1 MKKLFCLLITMSLAA
16 TACQKTTTQPAT
28 PSDAIPQAKTQA
40 DPEPA
45 ANSDTTAQEN
55 NMELRELTADEQITF
70 PSGAQ
75 TIAKKGWKIKNLTD
89 GFYLETADGKVQLA
103 IVESPKDKY
112 TNAKDA
118 IKDIKTRFPYAVEL
132 VELNFVEAPPVEG
145 IKVAQGDYIS
155 KDKAHIE
162 NILTREDDNGR
173 VTSIFHGDIP
183 SATKAASDA
192 NQMLLS
198 YQTPEDT
205 QKIEQL
211 LTKRD
216 ELTAQELANI
226 ETAIEDARKKLDISG
241 VAVTLVQ
248 NGKTLLA
255 KGFGT
260 REYGKDL
267 PITPKTLFQIG
278 SASKMFTGYLAS
290 EAVRQNQSGIT
301 WDTPITQF
309 LPEFKVDDETFTK
322 SVTLQQALSMASG
335 MPRKDLGSFFEY
347 GTPEQGFKRYETAK
361 PNFKPGEIFQYSNQM
376 IAAAGY
382 ALARTFHKEGTLT
395 EAWRKTMQEQV
406 FNPLGM
412 TATTFDH
419 AVVEKSEHALP
430 TDKTLEYQKLPAPIS
445 LTASTSQ
452 IEPAGGIWTNME
464 DIAKFI
470 QAVLTNQD
478 PNHLKR
484 QEPGIAMG
492 AEHYGIA
499 TMIQNN
505 GLKVVYHPGGLH
517 GFQSQLML
525 IPQLNLGFAVMSN
538 DTLSYQFVQYATAKI
553 TDVIVGTNVA
563 DVLLKQIIEDNEKLK
578 TTLDTQLKFINKTPD
593 EAWMKAIVGKY
604 TSPDLGDVEITNE
617 NGKAIFNAGE
627 WKSAIGTLTTNPN
640 TLFFLEGPATGLI
653 LQLVKTDDKVTSM
666 LLEENQGV
674 IIHKYELKR
683 VQ

>member
-16 TACQKTTTQPAT
+16 TACQKTTTQPTA
-28 PSDAIPQAKTQA
+28 PSDAAPQAETQ
-40 DPEPA
+40 DTPEPA
-45 ANSDTTAQEN
+45 AKTDITAQEN

-70 PSGAQ
+70 PSGAK
-75 TIAKKGWKIKNLTD
+75 TIAKKGWKIKTLTD

-118 IKDIKTRFPYAVEL
+118 IKDIKTRFPYSVEL

-145 IKVAQGDYIS
+145 SKLTQGNYIS
-155 KDKAHIE
+155 KDQAHTGAILANE
-162 NILTREDDNGR
+162 NDKLW
-173 VTSIFHGDIP
+173 VTSIFQADIP
-183 SATKAASDA
+183 SATKNTGDI
-192 NQMLLS
+192 NQMILG

-290 EAVRQNQSGIT
+290 EAVRQNQNGIT
-301 WDTPITQF
+301 WDTPIAQF
-309 LPEFKVDDETFTK
+309 LPEFKIADEAFTK
-322 SVTLQQALSMASG
+322 SVTLQQALSMSSG
-335 MPRKDLGSFFEY
+335 MPRKDFAMDYEY
-347 GTPEQGFKRYETAK
+347 GTPERGFKRYETAK
-361 PNFKPGEIFQYSNQM
+361 PTFKPGEQYQYNNHM
-376 IAAAGY
+376 VAAAGY

-430 TDKTLEYQKLPAPIS
+430 THKTLEYQKIPAPIS
-445 LTASTSQ
+445 LTGFTSQ

-484 QEPGIAMG
+484 QEPVIAMG
-492 AEHYGIA
+492 AEYYGIA

-505 GLKVVYHPGGLH
+505 GIKVVYHPGGLQ

-538 DTLSYQFVQYATAKI
+538 DTLSYQFVQYVTAKI
-553 TDVIVGTNVA
+553 TDVILGINTA
-563 DVLLKQIIEDNEKLK
+563 DVQLGKAIKDNEKLK
-578 TTLDTQLKFINKTPD
+578 NVVNEQLKSINKTPD

-627 WKSAIGTLTTNPN
+627 WKSAIGTLTTNPDI
-640 TLFFLEGPATGLI
+640 LVFLEGPMPGRG
-653 LQLVKTDDKVTSM
+653 LQLVKTDDKITSM
-666 LLEENQGV
+666 LLEENQVV
-674 IIHKYELKR
+674 ISYQYELKR